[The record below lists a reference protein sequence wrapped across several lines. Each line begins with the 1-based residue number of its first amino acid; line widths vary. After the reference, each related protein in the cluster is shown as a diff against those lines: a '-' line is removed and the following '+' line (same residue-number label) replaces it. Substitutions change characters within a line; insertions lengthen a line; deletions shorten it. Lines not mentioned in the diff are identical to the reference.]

1 MTFKLLPGQ
10 RFMSETEPELGL
22 GIIAEVGDKQVK
34 VFFGASETE
43 RVYGIRSAPLKRVR
57 FDTGDSVRSR
67 DGISFE
73 VTGVL
78 EEEHFYIYEYEQEG
92 GVGKLHES
100 ELDDHLAF
108 NRPEEKLFNGHLDS
122 QKFFQLRLKTL
133 ELLRWWETS
142 PVKGLFGGRISLI
155 PHQFYI
161 ASKVLERHDPRV
173 LLADEVG
180 LGKTIEAGL
189 IIHQLVSTNRAQR
202 VLVVVPDSLV
212 YQWFFEMHRKFQL
225 GFTAINQETPPE
237 PGENPFMAN
246 ERVIVS
252 LGLIKGSQV
261 AQDMLAEADFDM
273 VVIDEAHQYKKEE
286 GSFEY
291 GLLEDLTGRIPSV
304 LLLTA
309 TPEQLG
315 MEGHF
320 DRLRLLDPDRYN
332 DFESFKKEVGDYK
345 KVADAAKNL
354 LSDSLTEGDVKNLQ
368 GWLTPELFDKVFK
381 GDLDSS
387 DKKKII
393 RELIDRHGTGRVFF
407 RNTRQAMR
415 KEYDFFPK
423 RILHD
428 LPLKA
433 KVGEGE
439 VLGFD
444 EKALWLIDF
453 LKSNDQKVLLIC
465 HSKATIVALEKFI
478 KEHDSTI
485 KSALF
490 HSGLSL
496 MARDRQAAYFS
507 EPNGAQILLCTEI
520 GSEGRNFEFAHHL
533 VLFDLPKKPDLLEQ
547 RIGRLDRIGQ
557 KADIHIH
564 VPYVENSWEEL
575 LFKIYDKGLD
585 SFRRFNS
592 VGTPVFVHFSKEIHA
607 VLEGEVEL
615 SSDLIDKV
623 ERYRLDLEKELEESR
638 DQLIEMN
645 SFNPEDGHNIV
656 RHIRESESNG
666 KLQAFMEDCFDC
678 FGVDVEEINEVA
690 TFIKPN
696 DNMFI
701 PHFPH
706 LQAEGQTLT
715 FERREALDR
724 EDYQFINWDHPM
736 VREMSNLILSESYGN
751 MTLATRKSGGGKK
764 SFVEAYFV
772 TDCPAPDFLDTKRF
786 FPPTLIRVLVDKD
799 GEDFSEKWDKETLD
813 SKLETFDR
821 ALLEKAM
828 KIPRPF
834 MKDLLK
840 KCEGRAWEKAEDVIE
855 RQRLSMIE
863 HMDQEIERLDAL
875 CKVNPAISED
885 EVALLRALKKA
896 MFDSS
901 KEARIRLEAVRLIL

>member
-1 MTFKLLPGQ
+1 VD
-10 RFMSETEPELGL
+10 SE
-22 GIIAEVGDKQVK
+22 A
-34 VFFGASETE
+34 FF
-43 RVYGIRSAPLKRVR
+43 
-57 FDTGDSVRSR
+57 
-67 DGISFE
+67 
-73 VTGVL
+73 
-78 EEEHFYIYEYEQEG
+78 
-92 GVGKLHES
+92 
-100 ELDDHLAF
+100 
-108 NRPEEKLFNGHLDS
+108 N
-122 QKFFQLRLKTL
+122 LRLKTL
-133 ELLRWWETS
+133 ENLRWWETS

-161 ASKVLERHDPRV
+161 ATKVLERHAPRV

-225 GFTAINQETPPE
+225 GFAAINQETPPE
-237 PGENPFMAN
+237 PGENPFLAN

-252 LGLIKGSQV
+252 LGLIKGSEI
-261 AQDMLAEADFDM
+261 AQKMLAEADFDM

-291 GLLEDLTGRIPSV
+291 ELLEDLTARIASV

-332 DFESFKKEVGDYK
+332 DFESFKKEVASYEI
-345 KVADAAKNL
+345 VAQAVKNL
-354 LSDSLTEGDVKNLQ
+354 LADQLEQADVNNLK
-368 GWLTPELFDKVFK
+368 GWLSPENFDKVFS
-381 GDLDSS
+381 GSLSEE
-387 DKKKII
+387 DKKNIV

-423 RILHD
+423 RILHA
-428 LPLKA
+428 LPLKVKEA
-433 KVGEGE
+433 QGPQP
-439 VLGFD
+439 GFE
-444 EKALWLIDF
+444 EKASWLMEF
-453 LKSNDQKVLLIC
+453 LRQTNEKVLLIC
-465 HSKATIVALEKFI
+465 HSKSQIVALEKFI
-478 KEHDSTI
+478 KSHDSQI

-496 MARDRQAAYFS
+496 MARDRQAAYFAD
-507 EPNGAQILLCTEI
+507 EQGAQILLCTEI

-564 VPYVENSWEEL
+564 VPYAEKTAEEL
-575 LFKIYDKGLD
+575 LFQIYDQGLD

-592 VGTPVFVHFSKEIHA
+592 VGTPVFVHFSGEIHE
-607 VLEGEVEL
+607 VLEGDAQL
-615 SSDLIDKV
+615 STDLIDRVKN
-623 ERYRLDLEKELEESR
+623 YRLDLEKQLEDSR
-638 DQLIEMN
+638 DLLIELN
-645 SFNPEDGHNIV
+645 SFNPDEGHKII
-656 RHIRESESNG
+656 RTIRESESKG
-666 KLQAFMEDCFDC
+666 LLKDYMDQCFDC

-706 LQAEGQTLT
+706 LQAEGQSLT
-715 FERREALDR
+715 FDRREALDR
-724 EDYQFINWDHPM
+724 EDYQFLNWDHPM
-736 VREMSNLILSESYGN
+736 VREISNLILSESYGN
-751 MTLATRKSGGGKK
+751 MTLATRKGGGGKK
-764 SFVEAYFV
+764 SFVEAFFV

-786 FPPTLIRVLVDKD
+786 FPPTLIRVLIDKE
-799 GEDFSEKWDKETLD
+799 GEDFAEKWDKDTLD
-813 SKLETFDR
+813 SKLMGFDR

-828 KIPRPF
+828 KVPRPM

-840 KCEGRAWEKAEDVIE
+840 KCESRAWEKAEDIVE
-855 RQRLSMIE
+855 RQRLAMVE
-863 HMDQEIERLDAL
+863 HMEGEIERLASL
-875 CKVNPAISED
+875 SLVNPAISQE
-885 EVALLRALKKA
+885 EVDLMRALKKA
-896 MFDSS
+896 MYDSS
-901 KEARIRLEAVRLIL
+901 QEVRIRLEAVRLIL

>member
-1 MTFKLLPGQ
+1 MSNRLLPGQ

-22 GIIAEVGDKQVK
+22 GIIAEVAGKQVK

-43 RVYGIRSAPLKRVR
+43 RVYGLQSAPLKRVH
-57 FDTGDSVRSR
+57 FEDGDLIKNR
-67 DGISFE
+67 DGEAMTISA
-73 VTGVL
+73 VSH
-78 EEEHFYIYEYEQEG
+78 EEGFFIYESEEG
-92 GVGKLHES
+92 VRWHES
-100 ELDDHLAF
+100 ELNDHLAF
-108 NRPEEKLFNGHLDS
+108 NRPEEKLFNGHVDS
-122 QKFFQLRLKTL
+122 AAFFQLRLKTL
-133 ELLRWWETS
+133 ENLKWWETS

-161 ASKVLERHDPRV
+161 ASKVLERHAPRV

-225 GFTAINQETPPE
+225 GFAAINQETPPE
-237 PGENPFMAN
+237 PGENPFLAN

-261 AQDMLAEADFDM
+261 AQDMLAQADFDM

-291 GLLEDLTGRIPSV
+291 GLLEDLTARIASV

-332 DFESFKKEVGDYK
+332 DFESFKKEVASYE
-345 KVADAAKNL
+345 KVASAVQNL
-354 LSDSLTEGDVKNLQ
+354 LADNLEKVDIENLK
-368 GWLTPELFDKVFK
+368 GWLSKDNFEKVFE
-381 GDLDSS
+381 GNLS
-387 DKKKII
+387 DENKRLII

-423 RILHD
+423 RILQPT
-428 LPLKA
+428 PLKA
-433 KVGEGE
+433 AKTEGE
-439 VLGFD
+439 NVGFQ
-444 EKALWLIDF
+444 EKALWLVEF
-453 LKSNDQKVLLIC
+453 LKRSSEKILLIC
-465 HSKATIVALEKFI
+465 HSKAQIVALEKFI
-478 KEHDSTI
+478 KEHDSQV

-496 MARDRQAAYFS
+496 MARDRQAAYFADDQ
-507 EPNGAQILLCTEI
+507 GAQILLCTEI

-564 VPYVENSWEEL
+564 VPYIENSAEEL
-575 LFKIYDKGLD
+575 LFEIYDQGLD

-592 VGTPVFVHFSKEIHA
+592 VGTPVFVHFSQEIHQ
-607 VLEGEVEL
+607 VLEGETQL
-615 SSDLIDKV
+615 SKDLIDRVKN
-623 ERYRLDLEKELEESR
+623 YRLDLEKQLEESR
-638 DQLIEMN
+638 DLLIELN
-645 SFNPEDGHNIV
+645 SFNPEEGHRII
-656 RHIRESESNG
+656 RSIRESESKG
-666 KLQAFMEDCFDC
+666 LLKDFMESCFDC

-706 LQAEGQTLT
+706 LQTEGQSLT
-715 FERREALDR
+715 FDRREALDR
-724 EDYQFINWDHPM
+724 EDYQFLNWDHPM
-736 VREMSNLILSESYGN
+736 VREISNLIVSESYGN
-751 MTLATRKSGGGKK
+751 MTVATRKTGGGKK

-786 FPPTLIRVLVDKD
+786 FPPTLIRVLVDKE
-799 GEDFSEKWDKETLD
+799 GEDFAEKWDKETLD
-813 SKLETFDR
+813 SKLDPFDR

-828 KIPRPF
+828 KIPRPM

-840 KCEGRAWEKAEDVIE
+840 KCEVRAWEKAEDIVE
-855 RQRLSMIE
+855 KQRLSMVE
-863 HMDQEIERLDAL
+863 HMEGEINRLDSLA
-875 CKVNPAISED
+875 KVNPAISEE
-885 EVALLRALKKA
+885 EVDLMRALKKA
-896 MFDSS
+896 MLDSS
-901 KEARIRLEAVRLIL
+901 KEVRIRLEAVRLIL